1 MKEQKSLA
9 AFLLI
14 NLVMLTLAIIPVIA
28 DYSSFQVLLKSEQLA
43 QQAQQPTHQAAVKH
57 RSVTTA
63 PKSRRIRD
71 SRFMRQPM
79 NWRLS
84 SQVTPYPDLKK
95 YPQLW
100 IKVSL
105 AKQRVYL
112 MSQQH
117 LLYEMY
123 ASTGADRPAMQTP
136 RGTYYIQHER
146 GTFFYSPREKEGA
159 YYWVSWLNHGE
170 YLFHSTP
177 TDLQGHYLESIAQQ
191 LGRKGTSYG
200 CIHLTVADAKW
211 FYQNIPY
218 RTKVVIQ

>member
-9 AFLLI
+9 AFILI

-57 RSVTTA
+57 YSVTTA

-112 MSQQH
+112 ISQQH

-123 ASTGADRPAMQTP
+123 ASTGANRPAMQTP
-136 RGTYYIQHER
+136 RGTYYIQHE
-146 GTFFYSPREKEGA
+146 PRNF
-159 YYWVSWLNHGE
+159 L
-170 YLFHSTP
+170 L
-177 TDLQGHYLESIAQQ
+177 
-191 LGRKGTSYG
+191 
-200 CIHLTVADAKW
+200 
-211 FYQNIPY
+211 
-218 RTKVVIQ
+218 